1 MVTCDEGKMIYIILY
16 KLKLKNSAPSGKEML
31 YGSRKFCS
39 WGLAPPAQ
47 PNK

>member
-1 MVTCDEGKMIYIILY
+1 MVTCDEGKMICITLY

-31 YGSRKFCS
+31 YFSRKFCS
-39 WGLAPPAQ
+39 WVLAPPAQ